1 MSKAWVT
8 WCYST
13 HLGVSVDKKII
24 SQYSKL
30 RLSSH
35 RLNIEVGRYR
45 RTPVNLQMCN
55 ICSSSDIEDE
65 FHLMCVCPKYSDI
78 RNNLFEAISK
88 FVVNFESLGEKLLM
102 LLSSQESYVNLLI
115 VDYVN
120 KCFEVRVMHQ
130 E

>member
-1 MSKAWVT
+1 M
-8 WCYST
+8 
-13 HLGVSVDKKII
+13 
-24 SQYSKL
+24 

-35 RLNIEVGRYR
+35 RLNIEVGRYT
-45 RTPVNLQMCN
+45 RTPVNLRTCN

-65 FHLMCVCPKYSDI
+65 FHLMCVCSKYSDI

-88 FVVNFESLGEKLLM
+88 FVVNFDTLSLEENFLM
-102 LLSSQESYVNLLI
+102 LLSSQQSNVNLLV

>member
-1 MSKAWVT
+1 MPN
-8 WCYST
+8 
-13 HLGVSVDKKII
+13 II
-24 SQYSKL
+24 YTY
-30 RLSSH
+30 
-35 RLNIEVGRYR
+35 NIEVGRYT
-45 RTPVNLQMCN
+45 RTPVNLRTCN

-65 FHLMCVCPKYSDI
+65 FHLMCVCSKYSDI

-88 FVVNFESLGEKLLM
+88 FVVNFDTLSLEEKILM
-102 LLSSQESYVNLLI
+102 LLSSQQSDVNLLV